1 MATGFLV
8 RAAGPLLERGVV
20 MVGSA
25 RLLITAKAFC
35 VQHGFVSASLNTG
48 AQAAPV
54 PAAESHSAM
63 YLIDHCATSV
73 WLPHAF
79 AGPRCRVPF
88 ARQVSGVD
96 CATQIN
102 PAPRRSIDHELDGYW
117 RLGGQRVA
125 ASVFTD
131 R

>member
-1 MATGFLV
+1 M

-54 PAAESHSAM
+54 PATKCDSAL

-73 WLPHAF
+73 WLPHAL
-79 AGPRCRVPF
+79 AGARCGVPF
-88 ARQVSGVD
+88 ARQVSGVGRNTD
-96 CATQIN
+96 QSRA
-102 PAPRRSIDHELDGYW
+102 AEVYRPRVG
-117 RLGGQRVA
+117 RLVTPGR
-125 ASVFTD
+125 TT